1 MQKWDDKK
9 DILIDLIKVQNLP
22 YEQIGRIFNCSG
34 SNIKKVAKRLGIE
47 LKPKRKINENETFN
61 KGKHKKSIC
70 LNCGCEYERGK
81 NTKGKYCSNKC
92 QVEYQYKKNIEKW
105 KNGELP
111 GCDKWGGVS
120 PYVKR
125 YLLDKVGCK
134 CEICGFN
141 IPNKYTGLTILQIH
155 HIDGNC
161 MNNKEENL
169 QVLCPNH
176 HALTENWGRNNKRSG
191 RIKRYKK

>member
-1 MQKWDDKK
+1 MKKWDEKK
-9 DILIDLIKVQNLP
+9 DVLIDLIQVQNLP
-22 YEQIGRIFNCSG
+22 YEQIGKMFNCSG
-34 SNIKKVAKRLGIE
+34 NNIKKVAKRLGIE

-61 KGKHKKSIC
+61 KGKHQKSIC
-70 LNCGCEYERGK
+70 LNCGKEYDKGK

-92 QVEYQYKKNIEKW
+92 QFEYQYKQNIEKW
-105 KNGELP
+105 KKGELP
-111 GCDKWGGVS
+111 GCDRWGEVS
-120 PYVKR
+120 PFVKK

-141 IPNKYTGLTILQIH
+141 TPNKYTGLSILQIH

-176 HALTENWGRNNKRSG
+176 HALTENFGRRNPQSG
-191 RIKRYKK
+191 RKNRYK